1 MCIVLIHSFS
11 FQVKGPTNVI
21 FVEKPLNI
29 STTLLNTS
37 VCIVAKNH
45 SNAKNASK
53 GFLTQD
59 PTVNTWITVSA
70 TASLTMSDSPR
81 TSFLF
86 RLSSPKSCSFDC
98 PVYLHIY
105 YIYLLRIVLEPRG
118 FVKGELKFMKEVP
131 KEMFTVIIVTFRTYI
146 LCWIILSKSV
156 ERCICERSMDVR
168 RGARLPKFLKIVSLE
183 YQPRDIGADRKKSM
197 QVQNLGTIVPVVHC
211 LVRLFEKQNITMK

>member
-1 MCIVLIHSFS
+1 MCIVVIRSFS
-11 FQVKGPTNVI
+11 FQVKGPTNVM

-70 TASLTMSDSPR
+70 TANLTMSDSPR

-146 LCWIILSKSV
+146 LCWIIISKSV

-183 YQPRDIGADRKKSM
+183 YQPRDIGADRKKSR
-197 QVQNLGTIVPVVHC
+197 QGQNLGTIMPVVYC
-211 LVRLFEKQNITMK
+211 LVRLFEKQNITVK

>member
-1 MCIVLIHSFS
+1 MPQKVFS
-11 FQVKGPTNVI
+11 LRILQSTHESPFQLLQTLPWV
-21 FVEKPLNI
+21 
-29 STTLLNTS
+29 TLL
-37 VCIVAKNH
+37 
-45 SNAKNASK
+45 
-53 GFLTQD
+53 
-59 PTVNTWITVSA
+59 
-70 TASLTMSDSPR
+70 R

-168 RGARLPKFLKIVSLE
+168 RGARVSIPENFENSKFRIPTKRHRRRQKEIYARS
-183 YQPRDIGADRKKSM
+183 KSW
-197 QVQNLGTIVPVVHC
+197 NNCACCPLHSPPFWKAKCNHEIS
-211 LVRLFEKQNITMK
+211 